1 MFVLGWPPSFKVKSS
16 GEEVDPG
23 VKLFPVKVLVV
34 RFPVMNC
41 DVDLVSGTTS
51 GSLIEDS
58 QAIECL
64 LNNQHL
70 VEMAT
75 IDGKV
80 LSCVWAPGVLSALLG
95 DASKVAI

>member
-1 MFVLGWPPSFKVKSS
+1 
-16 GEEVDPG
+16 
-23 VKLFPVKVLVV
+23 
-34 RFPVMNC
+34 MNC

-51 GSLIEDS
+51 GILIEDS
-58 QAIECL
+58 QVIEFL

-75 IDGKV
+75 TGGKV